1 MSDLWNTL
9 VVSNE
14 TDEVVP
20 LTQVADIRG
29 EWAFFRINRRNQ
41 ERCLTIEI
49 KHESLLAPELLDA
62 AMPLIEGLDLGGDYW
77 WEPGGEIEQSTDT
90 LGQLGENM
98 PIALLGIV
106 VLLIWQFNSFRR
118 PAIIFITIPLAFV
131 GAFLGLTIMRA
142 PLDFF
147 AMLGL
152 LSLAGVIINNGIV
165 LIDRID
171 SVCET
176 GVEIQRCH
184 HRRGSDAAAAHSHG
198 HGDYHPWLDATHHL
212 EGSALLLHG
221 YQHGFWPAVRYAA
234 DPRRRSCAVPAD
246 VREAGATLRRR
257 RKLPLQS

>member
-1 MSDLWNTL
+1 MGDLWNTQII
-9 VVSNE
+9 SQQ

-20 LTQVADIRG
+20 LTQIADISG
-29 EWAFFRINRRNQ
+29 EWTFFRINRRNQ
-41 ERCLTIEI
+41 ERCLTIEL
-49 KHESLLAPELLDA
+49 KHETLLAPELLDA
-62 AMPLIEGLDLGGDYW
+62 AMPLIDELNLSGDYW

-90 LGQLGENM
+90 LGQLAGNM

-171 SVCET
+171 SVRDS
-176 GVEIQRCH
+176 GVELQEAII
-184 HRRGSDAAAAHSHG
+184 DAAVTRLRPILMATATTILGLMPLIVSKDPLFYSMAINMAAG
-198 HGDYHPWLDATHHL
+198 
-212 EGSALLLHG
+212 LLFGTLLTLG
-221 YQHGFWPAVRYAA
+221 VVPVLYQLMFG
-234 DPRRRSCAVPAD
+234 
-246 VREAGATLRRR
+246 LRTSR
-257 RKLPLQS
+257 